1 MDKTDTRLRLDR
13 ITDPGLFEEL
23 ATAVLREMDSRC
35 RLLKQVGTNPAGI
48 TVPSPLDGITYVSDE
63 GVRRMVAV
71 HHTIQRKLRPKWL
84 TEPDGDLPK
93 TIGVFRSQKNRIPD
107 LRATLILATNRE
119 PPEELIHEVEAA
131 ADQAGIDVDIY
142 PGSVIAHFLDTDP
155 KGQRLRQNYLGVSQT
170 TLSQELLH
178 ELSVKSIKEGVPD
191 AEYWVTRAFDEQL
204 AIHSLHPVSFVVGES
219 GMGKTV
225 ACRKCL
231 EAHLEGDG
239 FGLLVT
245 TEVLG
250 KSRSLADAVD
260 TTLRELHPPLAAGAG
275 RDALSMTSETT
286 PLLVVVEDVNRSASP
301 AALLEKLA
309 TWGKTAQESEEPVRY
324 RVLCPVWP
332 RTTALLNDNAHKW
345 VSNSS
350 MPLSCFTEEEAIA
363 AVQRYRAEPL
373 SVLDAKAVATALGCD
388 PLLIALQGDDDTE
401 PDPKAVVR
409 SFVERSLARLAA
421 GEGQYTVGEYLT
433 ALKSLSL
440 ELLDR
445 KQLKP
450 SFADLIEWMGEQS
463 NTVQQL
469 REIVRPREV
478 ARLEGSGESESIVFR
493 HDRVRD
499 YLFADAV
506 AHALCEGG
514 LSQSVTS
521 DPYFAEVIGIALAS
535 GKATRAGTNEVAR
548 VNPLALFSAMRH
560 FRQPRTAAHQQIIDA
575 ASAWVDSKD
584 PEAPGNDSLR
594 QAVLWV
600 LAECEGPHVRPPVER
615 IDSTGSNWLGL
626 RARFRNGD
634 VSAGIGLCAQNEP
647 GVGWVG
653 HVELIEHV
661 LGKSGSDL
669 LTTLDSVLRRRD
681 LTLAARKGALRL
693 AGYASRPILSEAL
706 QRSWHLDAAR
716 QELLSDYLWACSQCC
731 GEEPA
736 KLLDP
741 IFDAWATLPEEGEGG
756 DGSPRMSLGANHVR
770 WAFRDRVPKN
780 AIGYF
785 HRRAVEP
792 ELRWPLLVMLNG
804 IDHPDTVE
812 LVARELARQ
821 DEEGKDTT
829 FGTTAV
835 DEWSQRPRFG
845 GNLMQAASRQRL
857 LELWSCEASGR
868 HLRRHALKLWA
879 ATVKP
884 RDLDVLKTVVT
895 SSEVG
900 DVALFERLRRGD
912 ETAIPDLVPKLDG
925 GNTSYWWQAGRYVWS
940 DALTDC
946 LDQALGRIADEGPGS
961 VSDLRKH
968 LWILPELLME
978 LPPATGERLI
988 QKHWA
993 GLCHSADYVQ
1003 AALYFASSG
1012 LRDKVREVVERCED
1026 PQSLFR
1032 HLWHGFGIRVE
1043 GRRGITRLPQMDAL
1057 LPYIDHLSDSD
1068 IRSLWEVCNEHRW
1081 FDWRRRHL
1089 DLRAKQAGA
1098 RFVDAAS
1105 AMQALD
1111 NELALSELFWP
1122 RLEQWGESLLKT
1134 GVSRDGTMDL
1144 LKDWLGRHREEK
1156 ALRMASYLVTRF
1168 GKRRHLA
1175 VLQSHKSA
1183 RTERGQ
1189 AILDNASFALRRRS
1203 LE

>member
-13 ITDPGLFEEL
+13 ITHPGLFEEL
-23 ATAVLREMDSRC
+23 ATAVLREMDPRC
-35 RLLKQVGTNPAGI
+35 RLLKHVGTNPEGI
-48 TVPSPLDGITYVSDE
+48 TVRSPLDGITYVSDE

-71 HHTIQRKLRPKWL
+71 HHTIQKKELRRKWL

-119 PPEELIHEVEAA
+119 PPEELIHEVEAV

-142 PGSVIAHFLDTDP
+142 PGSVIAHFLDTHP
-155 KGQRLRQNYLGVSQT
+155 KGQWLRQNYLGVSQT
-170 TLSQELLH
+170 TISKELLR
-178 ELSVKSIKEGVPD
+178 ELSVNSIKEGVPD

-204 AIHSLHPVSFVVGES
+204 TIPSLHPVSFVVGES

-231 EAHLEGDG
+231 EAHVQGGG

-250 KSRSLADAVD
+250 ESRSLADAVD
-260 TTLRELHPPLAAGAG
+260 ATLRELHPPLATGAG
-275 RDALSMTSETT
+275 REALSLASETA

-309 TWGKTAQESEEPVRY
+309 AWGRTAQKSKEPVRC

-332 RTTALLNDNAHKW
+332 RTMALLNDKAQKR

-350 MPLSCFTEEEAIA
+350 MQLSCFAEEEGIA

-373 SVLDAKAVATALGCD
+373 SILDAKAVATALGCD

-421 GEGQYTVGEYLT
+421 DEGQYTVGEYLT

-450 SFADLIEWMGEQS
+450 SFADLTKWMGEQS

-478 ARLEGSGESESIVFR
+478 ARLEGSGERESIVFR

-506 AHALCEGG
+506 AHALRDGR
-514 LSQSVTS
+514 LSRSVTS

-535 GKATRAGTNEVAR
+535 GEATRAGIDEVAS

-560 FRQPRTAAHQQIIDA
+560 YRQPRTEAHQQIINA

-584 PEAPGNDSLR
+584 LEVPGNDSLR

-600 LAECEGPHVRPPVER
+600 LAECEGPHVRPLVER

-661 LGKSGSDL
+661 LGRSGSGL
-669 LTTLDSVLRRRD
+669 VTTLDSVLRRRD

-693 AGYASRPILSEAL
+693 AGYASSPILSEAL
-706 QRSWHLDAAR
+706 RRSWHLDAAR
-716 QELLSDYLWACSQCC
+716 QDLLSDYLWACSQCC

-741 IFDAWATLPEEGEGG
+741 IFDAWATLPEEGEDG
-756 DGSPRMSLGANHVR
+756 DGSPRISLGANHVR

-812 LVARELARQ
+812 LVARELAKQ
-821 DEEGKDTT
+821 DEEGKGTT
-829 FGTTAV
+829 FGMTAV
-835 DEWSQRPRFG
+835 DEWSQRPRYG
-845 GNLMQAASRQRL
+845 INLMQATSRQRL
-857 LELWSCEASGR
+857 RELWSCKASGR

-879 ATVKP
+879 ATVRP
-884 RDLDVLKTVVT
+884 RDLDVLKTVAT
-895 SSEVG
+895 SSEMG
-900 DVALFERLRRGD
+900 NVALFERLRRGD
-912 ETAIPDLVPKLDG
+912 ETAIPDLMPKLDG
-925 GNTSYWWQAGRYVWS
+925 GNARYWWQAGRYLWS
-940 DALTDC
+940 DDLTEC
-946 LDQALGRIADEGPGS
+946 LDQALGRIADDGPGS
-961 VSDLRKH
+961 ESDLRED

-978 LPPATGERLI
+978 LPPATAERLI

-993 GLCHSADYVQ
+993 GLCHSAGYVQ

-1032 HLWHGFGIRVE
+1032 HLWHGFGIQVE

-1068 IRSLWEVCNEHRW
+1068 IRSLRIPTMPITSSAMPITDSGG
-1081 FDWRRRHL
+1081 FRSPWRRAEVHRGAGVG
-1089 DLRAKQAGA
+1089 LR
-1098 RFVDAAS
+1098 V
-1105 AMQALD
+1105 
-1111 NELALSELFWP
+1111 
-1122 RLEQWGESLLKT
+1122 
-1134 GVSRDGTMDL
+1134 
-1144 LKDWLGRHREEK
+1144 
-1156 ALRMASYLVTRF
+1156 
-1168 GKRRHLA
+1168 
-1175 VLQSHKSA
+1175 
-1183 RTERGQ
+1183 
-1189 AILDNASFALRRRS
+1189 
-1203 LE
+1203 